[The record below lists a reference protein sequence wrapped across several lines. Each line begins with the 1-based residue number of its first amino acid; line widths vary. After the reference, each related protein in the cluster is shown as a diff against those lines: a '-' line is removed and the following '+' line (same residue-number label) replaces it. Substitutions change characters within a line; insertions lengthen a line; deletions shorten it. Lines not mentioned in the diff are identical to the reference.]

1 MVVANWP
8 IRARSLLLLCYNKHC
23 QAKRLCQAK
32 RHSAAFFSKWTA
44 PRTIKNK
51 EKRKTFYTQGTIREN
66 AELSPAIKTKH
77 SRKSPHPFKVRH
89 SNNASSLSNVDS
101 VVGCSLKLFGSL
113 ARDFFATLPK
123 VNMKVEISELQ
134 PGILLFVMNIATGFV
149 ISCGE
154 VFQCSQPS
162 SLLQR

>member
-1 MVVANWP
+1 M
-8 IRARSLLLLCYNKHC
+8 
-23 QAKRLCQAK
+23 
-32 RHSAAFFSKWTA
+32 
-44 PRTIKNK
+44 
-51 EKRKTFYTQGTIREN
+51 
-66 AELSPAIKTKH
+66 
-77 SRKSPHPFKVRH
+77 
-89 SNNASSLSNVDS
+89 SNVDS

-154 VFQCSQPS
+154 VFQCSKPS
-162 SLLQR
+162 SLLQRLFPADVGVTNRRPSSNSELISRMEMRLPACVTRGPSREPYQTVSTVYFILGILRTDLWSQGN

>member
-1 MVVANWP
+1 MWLTDQSERAVYFCYVIINIVRQNGYAKQNVILLHFLANEP
-8 IRARSLLLLCYNKHC
+8 LRELSKIRK
-23 QAKRLCQAK
+23 
-32 RHSAAFFSKWTA
+32 
-44 PRTIKNK
+44 
-51 EKRKTFYTQGTIREN
+51 KRKTFYTQGTIREN

-134 PGILLFVMNIATGFV
+134 PGIL
-149 ISCGE
+149 
-154 VFQCSQPS
+154 
-162 SLLQR
+162 

>member
-1 MVVANWP
+1 MFYFFRITIVVALYKFLYCLF
-8 IRARSLLLLCYNKHC
+8 IQLTSFARKNSNK
-23 QAKRLCQAK
+23 
-32 RHSAAFFSKWTA
+32 
-44 PRTIKNK
+44 
-51 EKRKTFYTQGTIREN
+51 
-66 AELSPAIKTKH
+66 
-77 SRKSPHPFKVRH
+77 
-89 SNNASSLSNVDS
+89 ASSLSNVDS